1 MKVKAVIDFLEFLL
15 LIPLGDIQ
23 VFSDKSKSEFTD
35 RATSY
40 GAVTYQ
46 YGL

>member
-23 VFSDKSKSEFTD
+23 VFSDRSKSESID
-35 RATSY
+35 KATSY
-40 GAVTYQ
+40 GTVTYQ